1 MADER
6 GKDANVLFFMLQ
18 LILLASWR
26 FNMTPV
32 TLRFVRYSLAVT
44 AFAVTTARAQ
54 MLEIPLTIAGHKVT
68 AEVADTEET
77 RMQGLM
83 HRRILPENRGMLF
96 VFREVTHHAMWM
108 MNTYIPL
115 SVAFLDERGVIINIE
130 DMKPHTQDTHP
141 AAKPA
146 KYALEVN
153 QGWFA
158 KRGIRAGA
166 RIEGLE
172 RAPPAR

>member
-1 MADER
+1 MPRVRCVLA
-6 GKDANVLFFMLQ
+6 GLALALGTLAAN
-18 LILLASWR
+18 
-26 FNMTPV
+26 
-32 TLRFVRYSLAVT
+32 
-44 AFAVTTARAQ
+44 AQ
-54 MLEIPLTIAGHKVT
+54 MPEIPLTVAGHKLTV
-68 AEVADTEET
+68 EVADSDTT

-108 MNTYIPL
+108 KNTYIPL
-115 SVAFLDERGVIINIE
+115 SVAFLDERGVIINIA
-130 DMKPHTQDTHP
+130 DMQPQTSDTHA

-158 KRGIRAGA
+158 KRGIKPGA
-166 RIEGLE
+166 TIEGLE

>member
-1 MADER
+1 MTCIPWR
-6 GKDANVLFFMLQ
+6 FVGRLP
-18 LILLASWR
+18 LLAV
-26 FNMTPV
+26 V
-32 TLRFVRYSLAVT
+32 TLAVT
-44 AFAVTTARAQ
+44 AARAQ
-54 MLEIPLTIAGHKVT
+54 IPEIPLTVAGHRLTV
-68 AEVADTEET
+68 EVADTDET

-108 MNTYIPL
+108 LNTHIPL
-115 SVAFLDERGVIINIE
+115 SVAFLDERGLIINIA
-130 DMKPHTQDTHP
+130 DMQPQTRDTHA

-153 QGWFA
+153 HGWFA
-158 KRGIRAGA
+158 KRGIRPGA